1 MTFAPE
7 THELNRPPADAVDH
21 LLALL
26 QPAVVPE
33 PSAEHA
39 QLPPR
44 HRRFL
49 DALGVAVYTADSD
62 GRITYYNEAA
72 ASLWG
77 RRPDLGELWCGSWR
91 LFWNDGQPMRH
102 EECPMAMALIE
113 QRPVRGYEAI
123 AERPDGT
130 RVSFVP
136 YPTPLVDEAGA
147 MIGAVNVLVD
157 ITERRRAEDNL
168 RATAEALAASSSVKD
183 DFLGLVSH
191 ELRTPVTTIFGNAS
205 LLRDRGERL
214 SAEDRSAMVSDIA
227 VDAERL
233 LGIVENLLL
242 LTRVT
247 SGSQVE
253 LEPQVLN
260 HVIRRAV
267 RSYRSRHPERHITL
281 RTVPDQAIV
290 EADAGYLETLLENL
304 ISNADKYSPPG
315 APIEVRVMRRGDAV
329 EVIVRDRGIGI
340 TEDEIHKLFTPFY
353 RGEAARMNNNG
364 VGIGLAVCRRLVE
377 TLGGTMAA
385 RPRRGGGSEFS
396 FTLPL
401 AGVSD

>member
-1 MTFAPE
+1 MTFAPD
-7 THELNRPPADAVDH
+7 TQQLNVPQQDAVDH

-26 QPAVVPE
+26 QPTASPEAAV
-33 PSAEHA
+33 EHA

-49 DALGVAVYTADSD
+49 DALGVAVYTADAE
-62 GRITYYNEAA
+62 GRITYFNEAA
-72 ASLWG
+72 ANLWG
-77 RRPDLGELWCGSWR
+77 RRPELGELWCGSLR
-91 LFWNDGQPMRH
+91 LFWNDGRLMLH
-102 EECPMAMALIE
+102 EECPMAIALVE
-113 QRPVRGYEAI
+113 NRSVRGHEAI

-136 YPTPLVDEAGA
+136 YPTPLVDEAGS
-147 MIGAVNVLVD
+147 MIGAVNVMVD
-157 ITERRRAEDNL
+157 VTERRRVEDTL

-214 SAEDRSAMVSDIA
+214 SVDDRSAMVSDIA
-227 VDAERL
+227 QDAERL

-260 HVIRRAV
+260 HVVRRAV
-267 RSYRSRHPERHITL
+267 RSYRSRHPERRITL
-281 RTVPDQAIV
+281 RTVPDQLIV

-304 ISNADKYSPPG
+304 ISNADKYSPP
-315 APIEVRVMRRGDAV
+315 ASAIEVRVLQVANQV
-329 EVIVRDRGIGI
+329 HVSVRDRGIGI
-340 TEDEIHKLFTPFY
+340 TEDEIQKLFTPFY
-353 RGEAARMNNNG
+353 RGEAARMIGNG

-377 TLGGTMAA
+377 TLGGTMTA

-396 FTLPL
+396 FTLPRS
-401 AGVSD
+401 GVSD

>member
-7 THELNRPPADAVDH
+7 TPQPNSPSADAVDH

-26 QPAVVPE
+26 QPTAAPDPAVE
-33 PSAEHA
+33 YA

-72 ASLWG
+72 ANLWG

-91 LFWNDGQPMRH
+91 LFWNDGRPMRH

-130 RVSFVP
+130 QVSFVP

-157 ITERRRAEDNL
+157 ITERRRAENNL

-191 ELRTPVTTIFGNAS
+191 ELCTPVTTIFGNAS

-214 SAEDRSAMVSDIA
+214 SAQDRSAMVSDIA

-267 RSYRSRHPERHITL
+267 HSYRSRHPERQITL
-281 RTVPDQAIV
+281 RSVPDQAIV

-315 APIEVRVMRRGDAV
+315 APIEVRVMRRGDAA
-329 EVIVRDRGIGI
+329 EVIVRDRGIGF

-364 VGIGLAVCRRLVE
+364 VGIGLTVCRRLVE

>member
-1 MTFAPE
+1 MTLAPE
-7 THELNRPPADAVDH
+7 THELNRPSAAVDH

-26 QPAVVPE
+26 QPAAAPH
-33 PSAEHA
+33 PAAEHA

-77 RRPDLGELWCGSWR
+77 RRPELGELWCGSWR
-91 LFWNDGQPMRH
+91 LFWNDGRPMRH

-113 QRPVRGYEAI
+113 QRSVRGYEAI

-136 YPTPLVDEAGA
+136 YPTPLLDEAGT

-157 ITERRRAEDNL
+157 VTERRRAEDNL

-247 SGSQVE
+247 SGSHVE

-267 RSYRSRHPERHITL
+267 RSYQSRHPERQITL
-281 RTVPDQAIV
+281 RTAPDQAIV

-329 EVIVRDRGIGI
+329 EVAVRDRGIGV
-340 TEDEIHKLFTPFY
+340 TEDEINKLFTPFY
-353 RGEAARMNNNG
+353 RGEGARTNNNG

-401 AGVSD
+401 AGASD